1 MPKSQFV
8 ARCVLQVIA
17 YPIILS
23 GQIQSFQLFLN
34 CCLHATLYLYLMTKG
49 HKQKAGM
56 TSRTFMINLS
66 VKTEKLSLIF
76 YVI

>member
-34 CCLHATLYLYLMTKG
+34 CCLHATTFLYLMTKG
-49 HKQKAGM
+49 HKQKAVM
-56 TSRTFMINLS
+56 TRRTIIINLS
-66 VKTEKLSLIF
+66 AKQKNV
-76 YVI
+76 V